1 MDNNDFMN
9 PKKFFSLTDKQKNDY
24 QNQPD
29 GFLTYDWEA
38 VNEEYEIPPFLSK
51 TTMRFWYNTQ
61 DTGFSTHWHDA
72 QETIVP
78 LEEGYTVT
86 ASDMVYHLAPGDILI
101 IPPGILHSISAPS
114 GGARFIFLYELDI
127 FCQLTDFFRTQALLS
142 KPVLINM
149 DTCPEIYEKEIS
161 LLMEAA
167 GHYWGSLPSR
177 QLRIYAC
184 LMNFY
189 ACYTEF
195 CSGRAPLPAGS
206 PKSPSPKDYSAKLG
220 YLLQYLQ
227 QNYAENISLEAAAQ
241 KTGLSKFYFSRIF
254 KQYTGQ
260 TFYDYLSFL
269 RISHAESLLKD
280 TATPIADIALAC
292 GYANLSSFH
301 RSFRRFQKCTP
312 SQYRSL
318 HRHGM

>member
-9 PKKFFSLTDKQKNDY
+9 AKKYFSLTDKQKSDY

-29 GFLTYDWEA
+29 GYLTYDWEA
-38 VNEEYEIPPFLSK
+38 VNEVYEIPPFLSK

-61 DTGFSTHWHDA
+61 NTGFSTHWHDA

-86 ASDMVYHLAPGDILI
+86 VQDKVYHLLPGDILI

-114 GGARFIFLYELDI
+114 CGARFIFLYELDI

-142 KPVLINM
+142 KPVLINE

-161 LLMEAA
+161 LIMEAA
-167 GHYWGSLPSR
+167 GYYWGGGPSR

-195 CSGRAPLPAGS
+195 CSERALLAGPS
-206 PKSPSPKDYSAKLG
+206 KNPSPRDYSQRLAR
-220 YLLQYLQ
+220 LLSYLQ
-227 QNYAENISLEAAAQ
+227 QNYMENISLEDAAQ
-241 KTGLSKFYFSRIF
+241 KAGLSKFYFSRIF
-254 KQYTGQ
+254 KEYTGQ

-280 TATPIADIALAC
+280 TSTPIAHIALAC
-292 GYANLSSFH
+292 GYSNLSSFN

-318 HRHGM
+318 HGHGM